1 MKGGRIWGGDR
12 IEEQFEA
19 AESVSS
25 DVLTAPQARDHLTV
39 PLLAMVSELLRQQK
53 ELMTIIVAKDKE
65 IDDYKSQGV
74 RTSRSE

>member
-1 MKGGRIWGGDR
+1 MDGVWG
-12 IEEQFEA
+12 EFEA

-39 PLLAMVSELLRQQK
+39 PLLAMVSELFRRQK
-53 ELMTIIVAKDKE
+53 ELTTIIVAKDKE